1 MQVNYREHSADDGT
15 ATERQDSVTQSR
27 QSRIFPRAPRGLADP
42 CRART
47 ESIPGIG
54 KEATDGLSAG
64 LRCAGFWRVPPNWS
78 TLDWGDELY
87 LVGLAAAWQ
96 AEREH
101 DPSCGVPVGGF
112 VFVRVKARALTRY
125 RQEWQYALHVA
136 SAATEM
142 IETFAG
148 ADMTGHPAGAAF
160 EALDWAIGLLPEMER
175 WLLNQLFWQHRTEV
189 GIAAELHISQPAV
202 NKRKRLALL
211 HLRALL

>member
-1 MQVNYREHSADDGT
+1 MQVNCRERTDGNGT
-15 ATERQDSVTQSR
+15 AKERQDSVTQSG
-27 QSRIFPRAPRGLADP
+27 QSRIFHGALRGWADP

-54 KEATDGLSAG
+54 EEATNGLTAG
-64 LRCAGFWRVPPNWS
+64 LRSAGSWRVPPNWS
-78 TLDWGDELY
+78 ALDWRDELY

-96 AEREH
+96 AEQEH
-101 DPSCGVPVGGF
+101 DPLCGVPVGGF

-125 RQEWQYALHVA
+125 RQEWQYALRVA

-160 EALDWAIGLLPEMER
+160 EALDRAMGLLPEMER

-211 HLRALL
+211 HLRAVL